1 MKTKSNAEKRKQA
14 AVKEIP
20 KGIINM
26 KHDRSQETQKFTKAL
41 EELNIK
47 LNDAQIGQ
55 FIYYYELMIE
65 KNKVMNLTAITEFSE
80 VIYKHFI
87 DSLTIVKLF
96 HPTDETILDLGSG
109 AGLPGIPIK
118 IAFPDTK
125 MVLMDSLNKRIR
137 FLDEVI
143 EKLELSKIN
152 AVHAR
157 AEEFG
162 KKPEY
167 REAFDICTS
176 RAVARLSTLSEYC
189 IPFIKVGG
197 RFISYKSGNIS
208 EELKEAEHAIKLLG
222 GTVTRYEEFDIPH
235 TDIKRSLILIEKT
248 GHTPNKYPR
257 SAGKPSKEPL

>member
-96 HPTDETILDLGSG
+96 HRRMRQSLIRSVQVCREFLLR
-109 AGLPGIPIK
+109 LHRM
-118 IAFPDTK
+118 K
-125 MVLMDSLNKRIR
+125 MVSWILNKRIR
-137 FLDEVI
+137 FLDD
-143 EKLELSKIN
+143 N
-152 AVHAR
+152 
-157 AEEFG
+157 
-162 KKPEY
+162 
-167 REAFDICTS
+167 
-176 RAVARLSTLSEYC
+176 
-189 IPFIKVGG
+189 
-197 RFISYKSGNIS
+197 
-208 EELKEAEHAIKLLG
+208 
-222 GTVTRYEEFDIPH
+222 
-235 TDIKRSLILIEKT
+235 
-248 GHTPNKYPR
+248 
-257 SAGKPSKEPL
+257 